1 MGLTGD
7 QATDEE
13 LEQVFIHE
21 SGHALVAA
29 LLSIPCDGIC
39 YQKDLDGA
47 GMFCAVFPGGH
58 SAAVSKQEC
67 LVSAAGVAAQLL
79 VYPDRESDGAGKDRE
94 DFSESSALSFEE
106 AVTASRAILLKE
118 KGKLRRL
125 VSMLK
130 QRMREVDCDLRRL
143 PEGEIDGKFYGVLLT
158 KEDLNEVLERR

>member
-7 QATDEE
+7 QTTDRE

-29 LLSIPCDGIC
+29 LLNIPCDGIC
-39 YQKDLDGA
+39 YQKDLDG

-67 LVSAAGVAAQLL
+67 LVSAAGVAAELL
-79 VYPDRESDGAGKDRE
+79 VHPDRESEGAGKDRE
-94 DFSESSALSFEE
+94 DFSESSALSFEK

-118 KGKLRRL
+118 KRKLRRL
-125 VSMLK
+125 VSMAK
-130 QRMREVDCDLRRL
+130 QRMREVDCDLGRL
-143 PEGEIDGKFYGVLLT
+143 AEKEIDGKVYGVLLS
-158 KEDLNEVLERR
+158 KEDLNEVLTRR